1 MMTDIQSDSVVS
13 KRVPVV
19 IKRPHWG
26 STLTGAGAIIL
37 IALAAVVVGQ
47 SQSVQWGAIPPYM
60 IDPSILSGIV
70 LTLQLTAA
78 AMLVGTVLG
87 DILAAMAV
95 SRNLVLNGIAAGF
108 VWIFRGVPLIVQI
121 FFWFNIG
128 LFVPNLQFGDVTVS
142 INDIVTPVVAGL
154 LALGLHEAANMS
166 EVIRSGLLSVDPGQ
180 HDASKALGLTRTRA
194 LLGIILPQAIRVI
207 VPPTGNQA
215 IGMLKASA
223 IVSVI
228 GMQDLLTQAQHIYAR
243 NFLVIELLVV
253 ASIWYL
259 ILTTIASIG
268 QYYLERY
275 FNRGFARRQT
285 RQPTTEGDTS
295 DEQS

>member
-1 MMTDIQSDSVVS
+1 MADIQSEGTES

-19 IKRPHWG
+19 IKSVHWG
-26 STLTGAGAIIL
+26 STLTGVI
-37 IALAAVVVGQ
+37 AVVVIASAILVIGQ
-47 SQSVQWGAIPPYM
+47 NQAVQWGAILPYM
-60 IDPSILSGIV
+60 VDQSILWGVV
-70 LTLQLTAA
+70 LTLQLTAS
-78 AMLVGTVLG
+78 AMLVGTLLG
-87 DILAAMAV
+87 AVLAAMAV
-95 SRNLVLNGIAAGF
+95 SRNVVLNGIAFGF

-128 LFVPNLQFGDVTVS
+128 LFVPNLHFGGVTVS

-166 EVIRSGLLSVDPGQ
+166 EVIRSGLLAVDPGQ

-194 LLGIILPQAIRVI
+194 LIGIILPQAIRVI

-253 ASIWYL
+253 ASLWYL

-268 QYYLERY
+268 QHYLERY
-275 FNRGFARRQT
+275 FNRGFARRTT
-285 RQPTTEGDTS
+285 RQPANEGDTA
-295 DEQS
+295 DEQH

>member
-1 MMTDIQSDSVVS
+1 MTDVSSDNEVS
-13 KRVPVV
+13 NRTPVV
-19 IKRPHWG
+19 IKRGHWG
-26 STLTGAGAIIL
+26 SNITGVAAIVVL
-37 IALAAVVVGQ
+37 VLVALVIGQ
-47 SQSVQWGAIPPYM
+47 SQSVQWGQILPYM
-60 IDPSILSGIV
+60 VEPTILSGIV
-70 LTLQLTAA
+70 LTLQLTAT
-78 AMLVGTVLG
+78 AMVIGTALG
-87 DILAAMAV
+87 AVLAAMAI
-95 SRNLVLNGIAAGF
+95 SRNIVLTAIAAGF

-128 LFVPNLQFGDVTVS
+128 LFVPNLQFGGVTIS
-142 INDIVTPVVAGL
+142 INDIVTPTVAGL

-180 HDASKALGLTRTRA
+180 YDATKALGLTRSRA
-194 LLGIILPQAIRVI
+194 LTGIILPQAIRVI

-228 GMQDLLTQAQHIYAR
+228 GMQDLLTMAQHIYAR

-268 QYYLERY
+268 QHYLERY
-275 FNRGFARRQT
+275 FNRGFGRR
-285 RQPTTEGDTS
+285 TTCDEPAAGEKS
-295 DEQS
+295 DEQL

>member
-1 MMTDIQSDSVVS
+1 MTDVQTDSSVS
-13 KRVPVV
+13 SRVPVV
-19 IKRPHWG
+19 IKRAHWG
-26 STLTGAGAIIL
+26 SALAGAGAIIL
-37 IALAAVVVGQ
+37 IVLVAVLVGQ
-47 SQSVQWGAIPPYM
+47 SQNVQWGAILPYM
-60 IDPSILSGIV
+60 VDPSILSGIV
-70 LTLQLTAA
+70 LTLQLTVA
-78 AMLVGTVLG
+78 AMLVGTALG
-87 DILAAMAV
+87 AVLAAMAV
-95 SRNLVLNGIAAGF
+95 SRNIVLNGIAAGF
-108 VWIFRGVPLIVQI
+108 VWTFRGVPLIVQI

-128 LFVPNLQFGDVTVS
+128 LFVPNLQFGSVTVS

-180 HDASKALGLTRTRA
+180 HDASRALGLTRTRA

-228 GMQDLLTQAQHIYAR
+228 GMEDLLTQAQHIYAR

-259 ILTTIASIG
+259 ILTTVASVG
-268 QYYLERY
+268 QHYLERY
-275 FNRGFARRQT
+275 FNRGFARRIT
-285 RQPTTEGDTS
+285 RQVVSEGGNVDG
-295 DEQS
+295 QH